1 MPRVLP
7 LGAAPDAPLEER
19 WAAAVAG
26 FGALAPYLSALS
38 LRSPGVLDS
47 PEAARAARQSALE
60 AARAVAADPPPLEHA
75 MAVLRRGKAQTHLSV
90 ALLDLAGVAD
100 LSETTGAITAFADA
114 CTAAGLAVAGRALAE
129 QSRLAPPDPADPA
142 GPIPGFIV
150 LAMGKGGAGELNY
163 SSDVDLSLFF
173 DPDRLPVRSGH
184 EARPTAQRITQLL
197 VRVLEQITPDGYVFR
212 TDLRLR
218 PDPNSTSPAVTVPAA
233 LNYYQSLGQNW
244 ERAAFI
250 KARPCAGDLPAGA
263 AFLASLDSFVWR
275 RHLDYAAIEDI
286 HAIKRRIRAAKGAGA
301 LNDPA
306 FDVKLGWGGIRDIEL
321 FVQTQQLILG
331 GRRPTLRTPRT
342 LEALAALVAEGVL
355 AAEEAEQLAAAYVIY
370 RHVEHR
376 LQMVADEQTHRMPA
390 DPAQAARIAALC
402 GFPSLDGFD
411 EALAAHR
418 ARVIDIDQRLFSD
431 AADNAADDP
440 LAGLRFTGVENDPAT
455 DAHLRSMGYAQ
466 PDRVGAVIR
475 DWQAGRVRALRTER
489 ARRLMAGLTP
499 AILRAGSQSDEPDR
513 AFARF
518 ADLIAGLSAG
528 VQVLSLYEAHPAL
541 IAETMAALA
550 VSQPLA
556 ETLSRR
562 PALLDLL
569 AEPRFFA
576 PLRGDAPDAV
586 RQTLRASGAG
596 ANRLDDAMNAA
607 RRAHREEM
615 FRIAMQ
621 ILKGVATAEE
631 AGRAYAELAEAS
643 VEAMAAAAVRAVEGD
658 KGPLPGAYCVLGLG
672 KLGGRELSAG
682 SDLDVMV
689 VYEPHE
695 DAGPDSLQ
703 AFAKLTQRLIA
714 ALSAP
719 TEEGVLYDVDM
730 QLRPSGAKGP
740 VAVRVSSFSR
750 YYREEAWTWEL
761 LALTRARPVAGD
773 PALCARIAVDARA
786 ILAAPRDRAAVLAD
800 AAAMRARMERER
812 PGSGPWDLK
821 LKPGGLVDVEFI
833 AQALQITAGDPKV
846 LSPNT
851 ALALAAL
858 ADHGALPPDEAAA
871 LIEAHTA
878 YADLQQVLKLCAP
891 SAFAPAAAGAQ
902 LRALLARALGVVT
915 FDEVE
920 ARLRAHARTVRR
932 IFLQRLGDGSGQGP
946 PLKSAEGR

>member
-1 MPRVLP
+1 MP
-7 LGAAPDAPLEER
+7 A
-19 WAAAVAG
+19 
-26 FGALAPYLSALS
+26 
-38 LRSPGVLDS
+38 VLDG

-60 AARAVAADPPPLEHA
+60 QARALAAAAPPLEEA
-75 MAVLRRGKAQTHLSV
+75 MAALRRAKAQTHLAV
-90 ALLDLAGVAD
+90 AILDLAGVAD
-100 LSETTGAITAFADA
+100 LSETTAAITAFADA
-114 CTAAGLAVAGRALAE
+114 ATAAGLAAAARSLAE
-129 QSRLAPPDPADPA
+129 QNRLEPADPTKPE

-173 DPDRLPVRSGH
+173 DPERLPVRAGQ
-184 EARPTAQRITQLL
+184 EPRPTAQRITQLL
-197 VRVLEQITPDGYVFR
+197 VRALEQITPDGYVFR

-218 PDPNSTSPAVTVPAA
+218 PDPNSTSPAVTVAAA

-250 KARPCAGDLPAGA
+250 KARPCAGDIPAGK
-263 AFLASLDSFVWR
+263 AFLKSLEGFVWR

-286 HAIKRRIRAAKGAGA
+286 HAIKRRIRAAKGAGG
-301 LNDPA
+301 LSDPA

-331 GRRPTLRTPRT
+331 GRRPTLRAPRT
-342 LEALAALVAEGVL
+342 LEALTALVAQGAL
-355 AAEEAEQLAAAYVIY
+355 GAEEAEMLAAAYVFF

-390 DPAQAARIAALC
+390 DPSQAARIATLC
-402 GFPSLDGFD
+402 GFGGLDRFD
-411 EALAAHR
+411 EAMAAHR
-418 ARVIDIDQRLFSD
+418 SRVIEIDQRLFSD
-431 AADNAADDP
+431 AAGGAADDP

-455 DAHLRSMGYAQ
+455 DAHLRSMGYGQ

-475 DWQAGRVRALRTER
+475 DWQAGRMRALRTER

-541 IAETMAALA
+541 IAETAAALA

-586 RQTLRASGAG
+586 RQTLLASAEGAKS
-596 ANRLDDAMNAA
+596 LDDAMNAA
-607 RRAHREEM
+607 RRAHREET

-621 ILKGVATAEE
+621 ILKGVATAAE
-631 AGRAYAELAEAS
+631 AGRAYADLAEAS
-643 VEAMAAAAVRAVEGD
+643 VEAMAAAAVRAVVAD
-658 KGPLPGAYCVLGLG
+658 KGPIPGAYCVLGLG
-672 KLGGRELSAG
+672 KLGGRELAAG

-695 DAGPDSLQ
+695 GVGPDSVG

-719 TEEGVLYDVDM
+719 TEEGLLYEVDM

-740 VAVRVSSFSR
+740 VAVRLSSFAR

-773 PALCARIAVDARA
+773 ATLGARIAEDART
-786 ILAAPRDRAAVLAD
+786 ILAAPRDRATVLQD

-812 PGSGPWDLK
+812 PAAGPWDLK

-833 AQALQITAGDPKV
+833 AQALQITAGDPRV

-851 ALALAAL
+851 TLALAAL
-858 ADHGALPPDEAAA
+858 AKCGALPAEEAVA
-871 LIEAHTA
+871 LIEAQSA
-878 YADLQQVLKLCAP
+878 YADLQQVLRLCAP
-891 SAFAPAAAGAQ
+891 SAFDPAAAGAQ

-915 FDEVE
+915 FDDVE

-932 IFLQRLGDGSGQGP
+932 IFLQRVGDGSGQGP
-946 PLKSAEGR
+946 PLKSTEGR